1 MKILL
6 AGYNIDYDL
15 IRELKDKS
23 GLNQDLTPE
32 TISAAY
38 ARISRS
44 PKAVNELREIAR
56 EEVDKARQ
64 SNRNI
69 VFEMG
74 HSSVA
79 EHAVFNIDVIGV
91 SRLLVEEIEKFRLC
105 SFTEKSQRYVL
116 FNKDFV
122 IPEEIKKANFT
133 DLFVSTLEAQNDFYH
148 ALYEKLRPYIFEK
161 HKDLA
166 ANPTNKSM
174 LEGWAK
180 EDARY
185 AISMATQTQL
195 GMTINA
201 RNLELMLK
209 RLAAHPLTEAKE
221 YSEKLYEATKEIA
234 PSLIRYTQATE
245 YDKSARKNLR
255 LNTRSKQQ
263 FLPFSLITEHDL
275 FTRQNLRD
283 QTSLLSKKYFP
294 ISKKLSTVHLTS
306 FSPNADNQ
314 IAATLL
320 FSSSNLNYSQCLH
333 VAENMTKKEKKA
345 LFKTAF
351 EKLYAHDA
359 VLRELENV
367 DLQFELILSS
377 SCFGQLKRHRMS
389 TIIAQEYDPQ
399 LGVTI
404 PPSIK
409 AIGQQKDF
417 LEIMRQTQNAYEQI
431 RKKAPLAAAY
441 ILTNAHRKR
450 VLMKFNAREMY
461 HLARLRSDQHAQW
474 DIRDLTEKM
483 LTQAKK
489 VMPLTLMMACGKD
502 TFHDLFEHTFPLE
515 WMNRNKKLLN
525 EDNSQ

>member
-6 AGYNIDYDL
+6 AGYNLDCDL
-15 IRELKDKS
+15 LRELKDKS
-23 GLNQDLTPE
+23 GFRQDLTPE

-44 PKAVNELREIAR
+44 PKPVNELREIAR

-122 IPEEIKKANFT
+122 TPEEIKKVRLT
-133 DLFVSTLEAQNDFYH
+133 DLFASTVDAQNEYYH
-148 ALYEKLRPYIFEK
+148 ELYEKLRPYILDK
-161 HKDLA
+161 YNGLA
-166 ANPTNKSM
+166 ANPANKSM

-201 RNLELMLK
+201 RNLELMLR
-209 RLAAHPLTEAKE
+209 RLAALPLAEARE
-221 YSEKLYEATKEIA
+221 YSEQLYAATKEIA
-234 PSLIRYTQATE
+234 PSLIRYTQATD
-245 YDKSARKNLR
+245 YDK
-255 LNTRSKQQ
+255 
-263 FLPFSLITEHDL
+263 
-275 FTRQNLRD
+275 FTRKDLRRQCVD
-283 QTSLLSKKYFP
+283 LSEEFDTG
-294 ISKKLSTVHLTS
+294 SEKLSDVQLTYA
-306 FSPNADNQ
+306 SPDADNR
-314 IAATLL
+314 IAAALL
-320 FSSSNLNYSQCLH
+320 FSSSDIPYAMCLNM
-333 VAENMTKKEKKA
+333 ADKMTAPTKKS
-345 LFKTAF
+345 FMKTAF
-351 EKLYAHDA
+351 ANLQTHDA
-359 VLRELENV
+359 VLREMENV

-377 SCFGQLKRHRMS
+377 SCFAQLKRHRMS
-389 TIIAQEYDPQ
+389 TIIAQEYNPQ
-399 LGVTI
+399 LGVTV
-404 PPSIK
+404 PPSIR
-409 AIGQQKDF
+409 AVGEQKKF
-417 LEIMRQTQNAYEQI
+417 MKIMKLTENAYEQI
-431 RKKAPLAAAY
+431 RQKAPLAAAY
-441 ILTNAHRKR
+441 VLTNAHRKR

-461 HLARLRSDQHAQW
+461 HLARLRADAHAQW

-483 LTQAKK
+483 LKQAKK

-502 TFHDLFEHTFPLE
+502 YFPELFKKHFPL
-515 WMNRNKKLLN
+515 N
-525 EDNSQ
+525 D

>member
-1 MKILL
+1 MKIIL
-6 AGYNIDYDL
+6 AGYNLDYDL
-15 IRELKDKS
+15 ICTLKEKS
-23 GLNQDLTPE
+23 GMKQDLTPE

-44 PKAVNELREIAR
+44 PKQVNELREIAR

-91 SRLLVEEIEKFRLC
+91 SRFLVEEIEKFRLC

-122 IPEEIKKANFT
+122 IPEEIREANLT
-133 DLFVSTLEAQNDFYH
+133 DLFTDTVQTQNDYYH

-161 HKDLA
+161 HKTLA
-166 ANPTNKSM
+166 ETPANKSL

-201 RNLELMLK
+201 RNLELMLR
-209 RLAAHPLTEAKE
+209 RLAALPLAEAME
-221 YSEKLYEATKEIA
+221 YSEQLYTATKEIA
-234 PSLIRYTQATE
+234 PSLIRYTQATDF
-245 YDKSARKNLR
+245 DKFTRHNLR
-255 LNTRSKQQ
+255 SHT
-263 FLPFSLITEHDL
+263 DV
-275 FTRQNLRD
+275 
-283 QTSLLSKKYFP
+283 LLQKYPSGSKKIPDVQLTYFTP
-294 ISKKLSTVHLTS
+294 A
-306 FSPNADNQ
+306 ADNR
-314 IAATLL
+314 ISAALL
-320 FSSSNLNYSQCLH
+320 FSSSDINYSKCLSI
-333 VAENMTKKEKKA
+333 AGKMTPRAKRA

-351 EKLYAHDA
+351 ANLQSHDS
-359 VLRELENV
+359 VLREMENV

-377 SCFGQLKRHRMS
+377 SCFAQLKRHRMS
-389 TIIAQEYDPQ
+389 TIIAQDYNSQ
-399 LGVTI
+399 LGVTM

-417 LEIMRQTQNAYEQI
+417 MEVMRHSQNAYEQI
-431 RKKAPLAAAY
+431 QKKSPLAASY
-441 ILTNAHRKR
+441 VLTNAHRKR

-461 HLARLRSDQHAQW
+461 HLSRLRTDQHAQW
-474 DIRDLTEKM
+474 DIRDLTIKM
-483 LTQAKK
+483 LKQAKK

-502 TFHDLFEHTFPLE
+502 NFPGLRKKTFPRE
-515 WMNRNKKLLN
+515 
-525 EDNSQ
+525 